1 MNTGIDDPLP
11 DLIEGLKDRLP
22 TMRFRAAKALGRL
35 GWLARDALWD
45 LAEALDDENPKV
57 REASA
62 QAIGQIGIDAVPT
75 LVFMLKHSDK
85 YVRRQAV
92 WALARLG
99 SLARTTLPYLC
110 DALKDTD
117 PRTATGAAQ
126 AIGNMGSEGADAIPA
141 LAEAMRGTNIVLCRL
156 ASKALSQI
164 GPAAIPTLI
173 EHLQHADPFVRGE
186 SALALGWMGP
196 SAAVAVPYLIAL
208 LNANVT
214 SQDPAQ
220 TVSSTNALPNAL
232 TPATPL
238 FISPAE
244 KAGPEESS
252 QLFAIQALG
261 RIGPAAIAALPTLQE
276 ITSQGPEPLRPAAQT
291 AIRLIQGS

>member
-1 MNTGIDDPLP
+1 MNAGIDDPLP

-22 TMRFRAAKALGRL
+22 TERFRAAKALGRL

-45 LAEALDDENPKV
+45 LAEALDDENAKV

-62 QAIGQIGIDAVPT
+62 QAIGQIGVDALPT
-75 LVFMLKHSDK
+75 LLFMLKHSDK

-99 SLARTTLPYLC
+99 SVAKNALPDLC
-110 DALKDTD
+110 EALRDTD

-126 AIGNMGSEGADAIPA
+126 AIGNMGADAANAIPA

-156 ASKALSQI
+156 AAKALSQI
-164 GPAAIPTLI
+164 GASAIPTLI

-186 SALALGWMGP
+186 SALALGWIGP
-196 SAAVAVPYLIAL
+196 SAALAVPYLIAL
-208 LNANVT
+208 LDEKIKVQKNNRE
-214 SQDPAQ
+214 SN
-220 TVSSTNALPNAL
+220 STNSLPSAV
-232 TPATPL
+232 TPVTPL
-238 FISPAE
+238 LISPSE

-252 QLFAIQALG
+252 RLFAIQALG
-261 RIGPAAIAALPTLQE
+261 RMGSAAVAALPTLQN
-276 ITSQGPEPLRPAAQT
+276 IILHGPEPLRPAAQT
-291 AIRLIQGS
+291 AIRLIQGG